1 MKKIKNFTKTWAIML
16 AVSGLFMSATACN
29 NTGERAETDYVN
41 EIEAEENAVGQPDGE
56 LDVTPGN
63 ADTQPDTTSQS
74 ETNPNTTNP

>member
-1 MKKIKNFTKTWAIML
+1 MKKIKIFIRQWGGML
-16 AVSGLFMSATACN
+16 ALSGLFLSAAACN

-74 ETNPNTTNP
+74 GTNRNTTNQ